1 MIRAVFTDSSFVV
14 TGHSGYAASGRDIVC
29 AAVSAM
35 TMLVCNTITEQF
47 KARAAVSSD
56 ERDASVGLELLDGD
70 IASRRL
76 IAGLRAELEA
86 LSLEYPSNV
95 RVESE

>member
-1 MIRAVFTDSSFVV
+1 
-14 TGHSGYAASGRDIVC
+14 
-29 AAVSAM
+29 M

-47 KARAAVSSD
+47 KTRAAVSSD
-56 ERDASVGLELLDGD
+56 ERDASVGLKLLDGD

-86 LSLEYPSNV
+86 LSLEYPGNV